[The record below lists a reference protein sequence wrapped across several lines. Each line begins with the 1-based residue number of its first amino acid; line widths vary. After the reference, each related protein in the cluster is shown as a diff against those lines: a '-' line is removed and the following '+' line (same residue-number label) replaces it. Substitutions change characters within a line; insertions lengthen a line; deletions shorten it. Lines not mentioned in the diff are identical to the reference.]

1 MEVVCLDF
9 EGVLIPEIWIEVAE
23 RTGIDALRA
32 TTRDIPDYDKLMS
45 QRLRVVAENG
55 LGLGDIQAV
64 IQEMGP
70 MDGAA
75 AFLGDLRQSAQV
87 VILSDTFYEFAQ
99 PLVRQLDWPTLFCH
113 RLISEEDTITGY
125 KLRMNDHKRHAVQ
138 AFKDLRFRVTAAGDS
153 YNDINMLSEADK
165 GILFRSPDNVKAEFP
180 QFFSCES
187 YDDLL
192 AAIRDR
198 K

>member
-45 QRLRVVAENG
+45 QRLRVVAENA

-87 VILSDTFYEFAQ
+87 LILSDTFYEFAQ

-113 RLISEEDTITGY
+113 HLISEEDTITGY
-125 KLRMNDHKRHAVQ
+125 KLRMKDHKRMLMPAMPSRR
-138 AFKDLRFRVTAAGDS
+138 LRTYGS
-153 YNDINMLSEADK
+153 
-165 GILFRSPDNVKAEFP
+165 G
-180 QFFSCES
+180 
-187 YDDLL
+187 
-192 AAIRDR
+192 
-198 K
+198 

>member
-87 VILSDTFYEFAQ
+87 LILSDTFYEFAQ
-99 PLVRQLDWPTLFCH
+99 PLVVID
-113 RLISEEDTITGY
+113 
-125 KLRMNDHKRHAVQ
+125 
-138 AFKDLRFRVTAAGDS
+138 
-153 YNDINMLSEADK
+153 
-165 GILFRSPDNVKAEFP
+165 
-180 QFFSCES
+180 
-187 YDDLL
+187 
-192 AAIRDR
+192 
-198 K
+198 